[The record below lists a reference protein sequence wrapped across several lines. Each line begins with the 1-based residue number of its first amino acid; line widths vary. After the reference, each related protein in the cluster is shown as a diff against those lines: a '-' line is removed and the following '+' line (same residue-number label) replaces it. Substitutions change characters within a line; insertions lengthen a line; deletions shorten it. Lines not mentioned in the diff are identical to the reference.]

1 MHPQLSK
8 DLFQTLNVQA
18 AVNSRTSAMG
28 TSPKSVEAAIKDL
41 EKQMQAYAEEISRIR
56 RSFSGMISQ

>member
-1 MHPQLSK
+1 
-8 DLFQTLNVQA
+8 
-18 AVNSRTSAMG
+18 MG
-28 TSPKSVEAAIKDL
+28 PSPKSVEAAIKDL